1 MYIILAL
8 HTVKIIIISVIY
20 HILVYQKI
28 CRNDHMQRALVSQ
41 DIIQNISQ
49 MTYLSLFHSYISL
62 SRQSRYP
69 NSTTNVQ
76 YTKYLAIYSC
86 QVLCSMHT
94 HTSSS
99 FKIQRIMF
107 ISSSLQ
113 IVLQYR
119 NLSSII
125 ILWSLLQFL
134 TENPCL
140 E

>member
-69 NSTTNVQ
+69 NSTTIVQ

-99 FKIQRIMF
+99 FKIQRTNN
-107 ISSSLQ
+107 
-113 IVLQYR
+113 VY
-119 NLSSII
+119 II
-125 ILWSLLQFL
+125 ILTNCATIQKSQFYYNIMVSTL
-134 TENPCL
+134 VPD
-140 E
+140 